1 MLSRLSSRNIALIIV
16 GICILLSVS
25 WWTLLYTPTQ
35 TNIAT
40 LQTEIGDEL
49 APTPESLRGR
59 KQVGER
65 ARANVTQLCVTVASL
80 KTEQAVFLQ
89 KLPDRTKLA
98 DLIDDLKNKILASRA
113 EINSISPSAGTT
125 ANLPAGVRTLNLSLA
140 LEGTWSSITNVLQSV
155 ESLQR
160 FSKVETVSLSVSGT
174 SSLVP
179 KLGTQIAMTTYVYDN
194 PATAN
199 SSAITGENVLC
210 QSTSMSGG
218 GVR

>member
-1 MLSRLSSRNIALIIV
+1 MMLSRLSSRNIALIIV
-16 GICILLSVS
+16 GVCVLLGVL
-25 WWTLLYTPTQ
+25 WWTLMYTPTQ
-35 TNIAT
+35 ANIAT
-40 LQTEIGDEL
+40 LQTDIGDEL
-49 APTPESLRGR
+49 APAPESLRGR

-65 ARANVTQLCVTVASL
+65 ARANVTQLCGTVSSL

-98 DLIDDLKNKILASRA
+98 DLIDDLKNKILASGA
-113 EINSISPSAGTT
+113 EINSISPSAGTAT
-125 ANLPAGVRTLNLSLA
+125 NLPAGVRTLNLALA
-140 LEGTWSSITNVLQSV
+140 LDGTWSSITNVLQSV

-160 FSKVETVSLSVSGT
+160 FSKIETVSLST
-174 SSLVP
+174 STTNSFNP

-199 SSAITGENVLC
+199 SSAVTGENVLC

-218 GVR
+218 VR

>member
-1 MLSRLSSRNIALIIV
+1 MMLSRLSSRNIALIIV
-16 GICILLSVS
+16 GVCALLGIL
-25 WWTLLYTPTQ
+25 WWTLLFTPTQ
-35 TNIAT
+35 ANIAT
-40 LQTEIGDEL
+40 LQTDIGDEL

-65 ARANVTQLCVTVASL
+65 ARANVTQLCSTVASL

-98 DLIDDLKNKILASRA
+98 DLIDDLKNKILASGA
-113 EINSISPSAGTT
+113 EINSISPSAGNA
-125 ANLPAGVRTLNLSLA
+125 ANLPAGVRTLNLALA
-140 LEGTWSSITNVLQSV
+140 LDGTWSSITNVLQSV

-160 FSKVETVSLSVSGT
+160 FSKIETVSLST
-174 SSLVP
+174 STANSFNP

-199 SSAITGENVLC
+199 SSAVTGENVLC

-218 GVR
+218 VR

>member
-174 SSLVP
+174 GSLDP

-199 SSAITGENVLC
+199 SSAVIGENVLC
-210 QSTSMSGG
+210 QSTSMSSG

>member
-1 MLSRLSSRNIALIIV
+1 MMLSRLSSRNIALIIV
-16 GICILLSVS
+16 GVCALLGIL
-25 WWTLLYTPTQ
+25 WWTLLFTPTQ
-35 TNIAT
+35 ANIGT

-49 APTPESLRGR
+49 APAPESLLGR

-65 ARANVTQLCVTVASL
+65 ARANVTQLCGTVASL

-98 DLIDDLKNKILASRA
+98 DLIDDLKNKILASGA
-113 EINSISPSAGTT
+113 EINSISPSAGNA
-125 ANLPAGVRTLNLSLA
+125 ANLPAGVRTLNLALA
-140 LEGTWSSITNVLQSV
+140 LDGTWSSITNVLQSV

-160 FSKVETVSLSVSGT
+160 FSKIETLSLST
-174 SSLVP
+174 STANSFNP

-199 SSAITGENVLC
+199 SSAVTGENVLC

-218 GVR
+218 VR

>member
-16 GICILLSVS
+16 GVCALVGIL
-25 WWTLLYTPTQ
+25 WWTLMFTPTQ
-35 TNIAT
+35 ANIET

-49 APTPESLRGR
+49 APAPESLRGR

-65 ARANVTQLCVTVASL
+65 ARATVTQLCGTVASL

-98 DLIDDLKNKILASRA
+98 DLIDDLKNKILASGA
-113 EINSISPSAGTT
+113 EINSISPSAGAA
-125 ANLPAGVRTLNLSLA
+125 ANLPAGVRTLNLALA
-140 LEGTWSSITNVLQSV
+140 LDGTWSSITNVLQSV

-160 FSKVETVSLSVSGT
+160 FSKIETVSLTASAANSFN
-174 SSLVP
+174 P

-199 SSAITGENVLC
+199 SSAVTGENVLC

-218 GVR
+218 VR

>member
-35 TNIAT
+35 ANIAT

-140 LEGTWSSITNVLQSV
+140 LDGTWSSITNVLQSV

-174 SSLVP
+174 GSLDP

>member
-1 MLSRLSSRNIALIIV
+1 MMLSRLSNRNIALIIIGV
-16 GICILLSVS
+16 CALLGVL

-35 TNIAT
+35 ANIAV
-40 LQTEIGDEL
+40 LQEKIGDEL
-49 APTPESLRGR
+49 APTPESLRGQ

-65 ARANVTQLCVTVASL
+65 ARANVTQLCVTVGSL

-98 DLIDDLKNKILASRA
+98 DLIDDLKNKILASKA
-113 EINSISPSAGTT
+113 EINSISPSGGVAT
-125 ANLPAGVRTLNLSLA
+125 NLPAGVRALNLALA
-140 LEGTWSSITNVLQSV
+140 LDGTWSSITNVLQSV

-160 FSKVETVSLSVSGT
+160 FSKIETVSLSVSGT
-174 SSLVP
+174 NSFDP

-199 SSAITGENVLC
+199 SSVISGENVLC

-218 GVR
+218 AR

>member
-1 MLSRLSSRNIALIIV
+1 MMLSRLSSRNIALIIV
-16 GICILLSVS
+16 GVCALLGIL
-25 WWTLLYTPTQ
+25 WWTLLFTPTQ
-35 TNIAT
+35 ANIAT

-49 APTPESLRGR
+49 APAPESLRGR
-59 KQVGER
+59 KQIGEQ
-65 ARANVTQLCVTVASL
+65 ARATVTQLCGTVASL

-98 DLIDDLKNKILASRA
+98 DLIDDLKNKILASGA
-113 EINSISPSAGTT
+113 EINSISPSTAAA
-125 ANLPAGVRTLNLSLA
+125 ANLPAGVRTLNLALA

-160 FSKVETVSLSVSGT
+160 FSKIETVGLST
-174 SSLVP
+174 STANSFNP

-199 SSAITGENVLC
+199 SSAVTGENVLC

-218 GVR
+218 AR

>member
-1 MLSRLSSRNIALIIV
+1 MMLSRLSSRNIALIIV
-16 GICILLSVS
+16 GVCALLGVL
-25 WWTLLYTPTQ
+25 WWTLLFTPTQ
-35 TNIAT
+35 ANIAT

-65 ARANVTQLCVTVASL
+65 ARANVTQLCGTVSSL

-98 DLIDDLKNKILASRA
+98 DLIDDLKNKILASGA
-113 EINSISPSAGTT
+113 EINSISPSAGNAT
-125 ANLPAGVRTLNLSLA
+125 NLPAGVRTLNLALA
-140 LEGTWSSITNVLQSV
+140 LDGTWSSITNVLQSV

-160 FSKVETVSLSVSGT
+160 FSKIETVSLST
-174 SSLVP
+174 STANSFNP

-218 GVR
+218 VR

>member
-16 GICILLSVS
+16 GVCALLGVL
-25 WWTLLYTPTQ
+25 WWTLLFTPTQ
-35 TNIAT
+35 ANIAS

-49 APTPESLRGR
+49 APAPDSLLGR

-65 ARANVTQLCVTVASL
+65 ARANVTQLCGTVASL

-98 DLIDDLKNKILASRA
+98 DLIDDLKNKILASGA
-113 EINSISPSAGTT
+113 EINSISPSAGTA
-125 ANLPAGVRTLNLSLA
+125 ANLPEGVRTLNLALA
-140 LEGTWSSITNVLQSV
+140 LDGTWSSITNVLQSV

-160 FSKVETVSLSVSGT
+160 FSKIETLSLST
-174 SSLVP
+174 STANSFNP

-199 SSAITGENVLC
+199 SSAVTGENVLC

-218 GVR
+218 VR

>member
-1 MLSRLSSRNIALIIV
+1 MMLSRLSSRNIALIIV
-16 GICILLSVS
+16 GVCALLGVL

-35 TNIAT
+35 ANIAT
-40 LQTEIGDEL
+40 LQTDIGDEL

-59 KQVGER
+59 KQIGER
-65 ARANVTQLCVTVASL
+65 ARATVTQLCGTVASL

-98 DLIDDLKNKILASRA
+98 DLIDDLKNKILASGA
-113 EINSISPSAGTT
+113 EINSISPSAGNA
-125 ANLPAGVRTLNLSLA
+125 ANLPAGVRTLNLALA
-140 LEGTWSSITNVLQSV
+140 LDGTWSSITNVLQSV

-160 FSKVETVSLSVSGT
+160 FSKIETVSLSAST
-174 SSLVP
+174 ADSFNP
-179 KLGTQIAMTTYVYDN
+179 KLGTQVAMTTYVYDN

-199 SSAITGENVLC
+199 SSAVTGENVLC

-218 GVR
+218 VR

>member
-16 GICILLSVS
+16 GVCALLGIL
-25 WWTLLYTPTQ
+25 WWTLLFTPTQ
-35 TNIAT
+35 ANIAA

-65 ARANVTQLCVTVASL
+65 ARANVTQLCGTVASL

-98 DLIDDLKNKILASRA
+98 DLIDDLKNKILASGA
-113 EINSISPSAGTT
+113 EISSISPSAGTA
-125 ANLPAGVRTLNLSLA
+125 ANLPAGVRTLNLALA
-140 LEGTWSSITNVLQSV
+140 LDGTWSSITNVLQSV

-160 FSKVETVSLSVSGT
+160 FSKIETVSLST
-174 SSLVP
+174 SAANSFNP

-199 SSAITGENVLC
+199 SSAVTGENVLC

-218 GVR
+218 VR